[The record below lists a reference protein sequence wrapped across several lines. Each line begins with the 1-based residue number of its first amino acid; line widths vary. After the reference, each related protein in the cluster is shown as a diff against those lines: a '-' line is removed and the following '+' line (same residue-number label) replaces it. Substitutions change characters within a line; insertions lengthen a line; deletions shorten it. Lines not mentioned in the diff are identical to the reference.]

1 MTNKPSRKSFRSR
14 LDEMVAV
21 LREDIIIGT
30 RAAGDFLPS
39 EHDLGIMFQL
49 SNKSVRKGLDTLVE
63 EKLIEKIPR
72 VGNKVAQPSAD
83 GGITIKFGYYQRM
96 SVESDMESLVA
107 EFHRRYPHI
116 QVQLVKLPSHN
127 YQPLVK
133 EFLETEMLDV
143 ITLNVNNYEEFIEN
157 DCIGLLQPLDSNPE
171 LYSFLHGA
179 FEQEGPL
186 RAQPFTFSP
195 VILCYNRQHF
205 QEKGLLEPDSGWT
218 WQDLIRS
225 AEQLAVENERFG
237 FYFHILARNR
247 WPIFPL
253 QSGMDFERDK
263 SGQYR
268 LCGTRL
274 MESFRVCRD
283 MIYLKNVFPIML
295 SASDADAEELFLQ
308 GKVSMI
314 MTTYFGLNNLREA
327 SFPLDIAPVPHL
339 HDYRT
344 LLLVIGL
351 AINRKSKM
359 QEAAKLFVDFMVS
372 YEAQL
377 KMRQNTLS
385 IPSLKKAA
393 EWVGEESVTRPSRFS
408 MYREIIPTL
417 KLITDMK
424 LTSKERHALLQEV
437 KLYWSLLQDE
447 ATFCSRVEKALGE
460 LSGQEELHKLGV

>member
-1 MTNKPSRKSFRSR
+1 
-14 LDEMVAV
+14 MVAV
-21 LREDIIIGT
+21 LREDIISGT

-72 VGNKVAQPSAD
+72 VGNRVAEPAAEA
-83 GGITIKFGYYQRM
+83 GITIRFGYYQRM

-107 EFHRRYPHI
+107 EFHRRHPHI
-116 QVQLVKLPSHN
+116 QVQMVALPSRN
-127 YQPLVK
+127 YQPMVK
-133 EFLETEMLDV
+133 EFLETDMLDV

-157 DCIGLLQPLDSNPE
+157 DCIGLLQPLEANPE

-179 FEQEGPL
+179 FAQEGVL
-186 RAQPFTFSP
+186 RVQPFMFSP
-195 VILCYNRQHF
+195 VVLCYNREHF
-205 QEKGLLEPDSGWT
+205 RESGLLEPDSGWT
-218 WQDLIRS
+218 WQDLIRN
-225 AEQLAVENERFG
+225 AEQLAVKNERYG

-253 QSGMDFERDK
+253 QSGMDFERDE

-274 MESFRVCRD
+274 MESFRFCRD
-283 MIYLKNVFPIML
+283 LIYMDNVFPTML

-314 MTTYFGLNNLREA
+314 MTTYFGLNNLRGA
-327 SFPLDIAPVPHL
+327 SFPFDIAPVPHL
-339 HDYRT
+339 NDYRT

-351 AINRKSKM
+351 AVNRRSKV
-359 QEAAKLFVDFMVS
+359 QDAAKLFVDFLVS

-377 KMRQNTLS
+377 KMRKNTLS
-385 IPSLKKAA
+385 IPSLKRAA
-393 EWVGEESVTRPSRFS
+393 EWMGEEGVTRPSRFP

-417 KLITDMK
+417 RLITDMN
-424 LTSKERHALLQEV
+424 LTSKERDALLQEV
-437 KLYWSLLQDE
+437 KLYWSRLQDE
-447 ATFCSRVEKALGE
+447 ATFCSRVEKALSE
-460 LSGQEELHKLGV
+460 LPGRKELYRIGV